1 MEDMKMEVRDE
12 AALAALPAVLAY
24 ILQERRPPVDN
35 HEDDLWR
42 QAVLEAR
49 DLSFVV
55 GNHWAFRE

>member
-1 MEDMKMEVRDE
+1 MQQRDE
-12 AALAALPAVLAY
+12 AALAALPAVLGY
-24 ILQERRPPVDN
+24 ILQERRPPIDN

-42 QAVLEAR
+42 QSVLEAR